1 MTFSCCFSWEIDNG
15 GEWPPRVGRCVGML
29 PTVPASLILGCE
41 VSCGTRGVTS
51 MGCCCSLDR
60 LLSGLIAI
68 RKVGFA
74 EVSQNGPFFVSAVCG
89 LRSSY

>member
-1 MTFSCCFSWEIDNG
+1 MAASGSHVLVVVLELECS
-15 GEWPPRVGRCVGML
+15 
-29 PTVPASLILGCE
+29 PASLILGCE

-74 EVSQNGPFFVSAVCG
+74 EVSQTVPSLC
-89 LRSSY
+89 LWSSYRI